1 MKTRIIR
8 WEGSKPK
15 KPARKNQKVGESTY
29 TQRLEYLIEASK
41 QLNSTFDL
49 DTLLAIILR
58 LSLKNLESE
67 RGTIYLI
74 DEEKKELW
82 SKVLK
87 GAKLVEIRLP
97 VGTGISGHVAKTGK
111 TVILKDVAKDKRF
124 YSGIDKKSGFQT
136 KTMLCMAMRNRARKI
151 IGVFQIINK
160 KKGEFSEEDKLFL
173 AAFSDHAALAIE
185 NARLYQASLEKE
197 RVERELQIAA
207 EIQQRLLPEQIPQIR
222 NYEVATAAFPCRTIG
237 GDFYDV
243 VPLENDRF
251 AIVMAD
257 VSGKGIPAALLVSTL
272 HASFRAYIQSH
283 SDLAQL
289 VTRLNSVVYEN
300 TTSDKFI
307 TFFIMILD
315 TAAHTLT
322 FVNAGHNSP
331 YLFRGSNGSVEE
343 LAASGLPLGM
353 MDTADYQASTV
364 QLDPQD
370 VVVLY
375 TDGVTEAMDKS
386 QDLYGEERFRKCIS
400 NFLGSKVTEVKDKVV
415 IDVREFVGL
424 EPASDDITL
433 LVAKR
438 LN

>member
-1 MKTRIIR
+1 LKTRIIR
-8 WEGSKPK
+8 WEAAKPK
-15 KPARKNQKVGESTY
+15 KPARKIQNGESSY
-29 TQRLEYLIEASK
+29 TRRLEYLIEASK

-49 DTLLAIILR
+49 DTLLGIILR
-58 LSLKNLESE
+58 LALRNLEAE

-136 KTMLCMAMRNRARKI
+136 KTMLCMAMRNRAKKI

-160 KKGEFSEEDKLFL
+160 KNGEFGEEDKLFL

-207 EIQQRLLPEQIPQIR
+207 EIQQRLLPEQIPPIH

-243 VPLENDRF
+243 VPLENNRF

-257 VSGKGIPAALLVSTL
+257 VSGKGIPASLLVSTL
-272 HASFRAYIQSH
+272 HASFRAYIQSYT
-283 SDLAQL
+283 DLAQL
-289 VTRLNSVVYEN
+289 VTRLNLVVYEN
-300 TTSDKFI
+300 TSADKFI

-315 TAAHTLT
+315 SNMHTIT

-331 YLFRGSNGSVEE
+331 YIFRDSNRTIEE
-343 LAASGLPLGM
+343 LGASGMPLGM
-353 MDTADYQASTV
+353 MDGGDYKAETV
-364 QLDPQD
+364 KLEPNDTI
-370 VVVLY
+370 VLY

-386 QDLYGEERFRKCIS
+386 EELYGEDRFRKCIS
-400 NFLGSKVTEVKDKVV
+400 ASLGSNVTDVKDKVM

-433 LVAKR
+433 LVAR
-438 LN
+438 RMN